1 MLSRQSKNGK
11 LNSLDAPGKIGEKC
25 ITSRYAFG
33 EKEGR
38 KIARTQSCIE
48 IGFIQN
54 INCNG
59 DFACQGAKITLISP
73 SEHFHLD
80 CNDTAQ
86 VFDLDP
92 PDKCD
97 KNYIWNGDEKYPSNV
112 FSCGRHIEFMVDE
125 DPIFPQGFHENLK
138 LQ

>member
-11 LNSLDAPGKIGEKC
+11 LNSLDAPGKLGEKC
-25 ITSRYAFG
+25 TTSRYAFG

-59 DFACQGAKITLISP
+59 DFACQ
-73 SEHFHLD
+73 
-80 CNDTAQ
+80 
-86 VFDLDP
+86 DP